1 MKEKKHE
8 GKWDMIL
15 IKLFYGLAMRKTCSI
30 QHLALE
36 KKIAL
41 RKGMS
46 GVGIIV
52 QQCYEQISLG
62 SQNTKCRNVLQWKLQ
77 RPRFLL

>member
-1 MKEKKHE
+1 MKEKKDE
-8 GKWDMIL
+8 AKWDMIL
-15 IKLFYGLAMRKTCSI
+15 IKLSYGPAVRKTCSI

-41 RKGMS
+41 RKGVP
-46 GVGIIV
+46 GVGMTV
-52 QQCYEQISLG
+52 QKCYEQISLG